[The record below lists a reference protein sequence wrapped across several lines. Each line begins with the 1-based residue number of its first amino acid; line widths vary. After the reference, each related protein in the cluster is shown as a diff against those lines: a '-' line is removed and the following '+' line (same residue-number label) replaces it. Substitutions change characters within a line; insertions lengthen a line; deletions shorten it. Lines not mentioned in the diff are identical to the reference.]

1 MTTFHTLRVTSTDD
15 RVVIELHRPD
25 HRNAINESMVPNCT
39 GSARIWSRA
48 RAGFLLLA
56 TI

>member
-1 MTTFHTLRVTSTDD
+1 MTSTDD